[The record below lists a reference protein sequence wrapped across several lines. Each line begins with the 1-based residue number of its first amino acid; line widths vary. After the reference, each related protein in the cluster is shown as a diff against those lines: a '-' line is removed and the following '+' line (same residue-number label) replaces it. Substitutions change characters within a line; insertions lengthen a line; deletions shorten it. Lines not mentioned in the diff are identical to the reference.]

1 MITTPVTFGSWTQ
14 FFSTTRTIPEG
25 IGVLAF
31 GLSQPTV
38 LLNQTAL
45 QDNPNDPCTASWVYT
60 QTISTGGLLEVT
72 TASTVPGLDIDLYVY
87 RDDGDNVFECGVDA
101 LMGSSTTPTAFE
113 KVRLTLPPDGTYWIT
128 VHGWNV
134 PGGSAPFNI
143 TINAIQGTDLTVSG
157 VPSGAVNAGAPVS
170 FQVSFSKAVTPPATY
185 YGLVFVGPAVAP
197 TAIQIPVTVH
207 FVPTVST
214 IYLPLVMKNAP

>member
-1 MITTPVTFGSWTQ
+1 MVEARVGQPAI
-14 FFSTTRTIPEG
+14 E
-25 IGVLAF
+25 AF
-31 GLSQPTV
+31 GDVEGAPGRGGHPGDHGDSGGDDSFDRPDEAAKEAEVGEDVGEGLEIV
-38 LLNQTAL
+38 EGAVHRVTA
-45 QDNPNDPCTASWVYT
+45 
-60 QTISTGGLLEVT
+60 
-72 TASTVPGLDIDLYVY
+72 
-87 RDDGDNVFECGVDA
+87 
-101 LMGSSTTPTAFE
+101 
-113 KVRLTLPPDGTYWIT
+113 
-128 VHGWNV
+128 
-134 PGGSAPFNI
+134 NI